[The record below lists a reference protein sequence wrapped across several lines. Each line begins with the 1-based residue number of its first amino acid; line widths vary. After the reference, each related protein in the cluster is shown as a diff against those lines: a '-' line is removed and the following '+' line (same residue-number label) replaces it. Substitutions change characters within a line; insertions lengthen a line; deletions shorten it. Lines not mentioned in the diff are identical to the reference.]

1 MRYPRPR
8 AFALLMIS
16 LTAILPAARA
26 AEVTQTLPADMHVYL
41 ALKEPLSG
49 KRNQATVGQL
59 VKCAVWRDVIVGGTT
74 LIPAGT
80 PAVCKVDD
88 IRHAQIAGVE
98 GKMSIG
104 AQEITLANGSTI
116 PLRGGYMKEG
126 EGRKALSIT
135 LGVLFLVPI
144 LIPGSAAELPDG
156 MVFDAYTVQAT
167 ALKVESGDA
176 KAPPVI
182 NLANLASGFS
192 ADVDYAAFEK
202 EEKPKVFRINLA
214 VDGAL
219 PKEFVIDTVNGNPV
233 DPIPLAITQ
242 STPGAEGSTAV
253 GEVGIKKLL
262 KHFIKGI
269 NRFDVSYQ
277 DDTGRHSTEVIL
289 NIQI

>member
-1 MRYPRPR
+1 MRCSRPR

-16 LTAILPAARA
+16 LSVIFPAARA
-26 AEVTQTLPADMHVYL
+26 AEVIQTLPQDMHVYL
-41 ALKEPLSG
+41 TLKESISG
-49 KRNQATVGQL
+49 KRNQAEVGQT
-59 VKCAVWRDVIVGGTT
+59 VKCAVWRDLMVGGKTV
-74 LIPAGT
+74 IPAGT
-80 PAVCKVDD
+80 PAVCKVDA

-104 AQEITLANGSTI
+104 AIEITAPNGNAI

-135 LGVLFLVPI
+135 LGVLFLIPI

-156 MVFDAYTVQAT
+156 MVFDAYTVQST
-167 ALKVESGDA
+167 ALKVEAGDA
-176 KAPPVI
+176 SPPPVL
-182 NLANLASGFS
+182 NLANVASGFT
-192 ADVDYAAFEK
+192 ADVDYQAFEK
-202 EEKPKVFRINLA
+202 EEKPKVFRINLS

-242 STPGAEGSTAV
+242 SSPGADGSTAV

-277 DDTGRHSTEVIL
+277 DDAGRHATEVIL